1 MVSRGRLLVEAID
14 REHRRA
20 QALILARVADVGDDE
35 SDATEPEHT
44 EPDDA
49 AIHPQTWLE

>member
-14 REHRRA
+14 REHRRT
-20 QALILARVADVGDDE
+20 QALILARVEDVSADE
-35 SDATEPEHT
+35 SDTAEPEST
-44 EPDDA
+44 GPDAA

>member
-20 QALILARVADVGDDE
+20 QALILARVADIVVPE
-35 SDATEPEHT
+35 SDATES
-44 EPDDA
+44 DA
-49 AIHPQTWLE
+49 DTIHPQTWLE

>member
-20 QALILARVADVGDDE
+20 QALILARAAEIGVPE
-35 SDATEPEHT
+35 PDAT

-49 AIHPQTWLE
+49 AIQPQTWLE